1 MTNNIG
7 IISCSKNK
15 SYTGSFTKL
24 FIPGAQYTSAHGS
37 LSGSIIQ
44 NVEVGYYREPLP
56 LGIYTTA
63 VSPSVKG
70 DPDGAGG
77 DVASIEEIELPPGSY
92 FDGPINAFKVKNVD
106 GFSPVLAYFDTQYP
120 LTTDDARYS

>member
-7 IISCSKNK
+7 IISCSLGK
-15 SYTGSFTKL
+15 SYTGSFIKL
-24 FIPGAQYTSAHGS
+24 LCPGVRAATNNV
-37 LSGSIIQ
+37 LSGSIVQ

-70 DPDGAGG
+70 DPDGSGA
-77 DVASIEEIELPPGSY
+77 DVPSIEEIEIPAGSY
-92 FDGPINAFKVKNVD
+92 FDGPINAFKVKAST
-106 GFSPVLAYFDTQYP
+106 GGPVLAYFDTQYP

>member
-1 MTNNIG
+1 MTPHAE
-7 IISCSKNK
+7 K
-15 SYTGSFTKL
+15 SYFAATGDVIT
-24 FIPGAQYTSAHGS
+24 
-37 LSGSIIQ
+37 GSIIQ

-70 DPDGAGG
+70 DPDGAGA
-77 DVASIEEIELPPGSY
+77 DAPSIAEIELPPGSY
-92 FDGPINAFKVKNVD
+92 LDGPINAFKVKAST
-106 GFSPVLAYFDTQYP
+106 GGPVLAYFDTQYP